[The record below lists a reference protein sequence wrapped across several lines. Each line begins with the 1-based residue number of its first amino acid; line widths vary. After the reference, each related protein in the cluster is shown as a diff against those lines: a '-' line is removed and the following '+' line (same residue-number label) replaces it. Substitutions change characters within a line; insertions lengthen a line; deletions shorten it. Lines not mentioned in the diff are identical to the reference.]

1 MINQFGQFIPDYPGQ
16 QYWQDPAYMR
26 YISQQHQQPMQQAQ
40 QVQGTQMSQANQQ
53 PSSRMVEVVPASS
66 EQAAKEFPVPAGATQ
81 MIIGSDDSFIAVKA
95 VSMTGQITFDI
106 YDKRPPA
113 PPVPAL
119 NPEDYVRRDEVAT
132 LIAEALREG
141 KNGRKTAS
149 AEKEGE

>member
-16 QYWQDPAYMR
+16 QYYQDPSYMR
-26 YISQQHQQPMQQAQ
+26 YMAQQHQQPIHQAQQAQ
-40 QVQGTQMSQANQQ
+40 QQ

-81 MIIGSDDSFIAVKA
+81 MIIGNDDSFIAVKA

-113 PPVPAL
+113 PPEKPIDLGLFVT
-119 NPEDYVRRDEVAT
+119 RDE
-132 LIAEALREG
+132 LEKRLAEL
-141 KNGRKTAS
+141 KT
-149 AEKEGE
+149 KEVPEA

>member
-26 YISQQHQQPMQQAQ
+26 YIGQQHQQPMQQAQ
-40 QVQGTQMSQANQQ
+40 QVQGAQMSTANQQ

-81 MIIGSDDSFIAVKA
+81 MIIGNDDSFIAVKA

-113 PPVPAL
+113 PPEKPVDL
-119 NPEDYVRRDEVAT
+119 GSFVTRDE
-132 LIAEALREG
+132 LEKRLAEL
-141 KNGRKTAS
+141 K
-149 AEKEGE
+149 KEEVPEA

>member
-1 MINQFGQFIPDYPGQ
+1 MINQFGQFMPDYPGQ

-26 YISQQHQQPMQQAQ
+26 YMAQQHQQPVQQAQ
-40 QVQGTQMSQANQQ
+40 QAQQQ

-113 PPVPAL
+113 PPEKPIDLGLFVT
-119 NPEDYVRRDEVAT
+119 RDE
-132 LIAEALREG
+132 LEKRLAELKKQEVPEA
-141 KNGRKTAS
+141 
-149 AEKEGE
+149 

>member
-26 YISQQHQQPMQQAQ
+26 YIGQQQHQQTQPMQQAQ
-40 QVQGTQMSQANQQ
+40 QQ

-81 MIIGSDDSFIAVKA
+81 MIIGNDDSFIAVKA

-113 PPVPAL
+113 PPEKPVDLGAF
-119 NPEDYVRRDEVAT
+119 VTRDE
-132 LIAEALREG
+132 LEKRLAEL
-141 KNGRKTAS
+141 K
-149 AEKEGE
+149 KEEVPEA

>member
-26 YISQQHQQPMQQAQ
+26 YIGQQQHQQAAQQAQPMQQ
-40 QVQGTQMSQANQQ
+40 VQQQ

-81 MIIGSDDSFIAVKA
+81 MIIGNDDSFIAVKA

-113 PPVPAL
+113 PPEKPVDLGAF
-119 NPEDYVRRDEVAT
+119 VTRDE
-132 LIAEALREG
+132 LEKRLAEL
-141 KNGRKTAS
+141 KQ
-149 AEKEGE
+149 KEVPEA

>member
-1 MINQFGQFIPDYPGQ
+1 MINQFGQFMPDYPGQ

-26 YISQQHQQPMQQAQ
+26 YIGQQQHQQPMMQQAQ
-40 QVQGTQMSQANQQ
+40 QVQGTQMSSANQAN
-53 PSSRMVEVVPASS
+53 SRMVEVVPASS

-113 PPVPAL
+113 PPEKPVDLGAF
-119 NPEDYVRRDEVAT
+119 VTRDE
-132 LIAEALREG
+132 LEKRLAEL
-141 KNGRKTAS
+141 K
-149 AEKEGE
+149 KEEVPEA

>member
-16 QYWQDPAYMR
+16 QYWQDPSYMR
-26 YISQQHQQPMQQAQ
+26 YIGQQQHQQTAQ
-40 QVQGTQMSQANQQ
+40 QVQPMQQVQQQ

-81 MIIGSDDSFIAVKA
+81 MIIGNDDSFIAVKA

-113 PPVPAL
+113 PPEKPVDLGAF
-119 NPEDYVRRDEVAT
+119 VTRDE
-132 LIAEALREG
+132 LEKRLAEL
-141 KNGRKTAS
+141 K
-149 AEKEGE
+149 KEEVPEA

>member
-26 YISQQHQQPMQQAQ
+26 YIGQQQHQQTVQQAQPMQQAQ
-40 QVQGTQMSQANQQ
+40 QQ

-81 MIIGSDDSFIAVKA
+81 MIIGNDDSFIAVKA

-113 PPVPAL
+113 PPEKPVDLGAF
-119 NPEDYVRRDEVAT
+119 VTRDE
-132 LIAEALREG
+132 LEKRLAELKA
-141 KNGRKTAS
+141 
-149 AEKEGE
+149 KEVPEA

>member
-26 YISQQHQQPMQQAQ
+26 YIGQQQHQQTAQQAQPMQQAQ
-40 QVQGTQMSQANQQ
+40 QQ

-81 MIIGSDDSFIAVKA
+81 MIIGNDDSFIAVKA

-113 PPVPAL
+113 PPEKPVDLGAF
-119 NPEDYVRRDEVAT
+119 VTRDE
-132 LIAEALREG
+132 LEKRLAEL
-141 KNGRKTAS
+141 KV
-149 AEKEGE
+149 KEVPEA

>member
-1 MINQFGQFIPDYPGQ
+1 MINQFGQFMPDYPGQ

-26 YISQQHQQPMQQAQ
+26 YMAQQHQQPVQQAQ
-40 QVQGTQMSQANQQ
+40 QAQQQ

-95 VSMTGQITFDI
+95 VSMIGQVTFDI

-113 PPVPAL
+113 PPEKPIDLGLFVT
-119 NPEDYVRRDEVAT
+119 RDE
-132 LIAEALREG
+132 LEKRLAELKKQEVPEA
-141 KNGRKTAS
+141 
-149 AEKEGE
+149 

>member
-1 MINQFGQFIPDYPGQ
+1 MINQFGQFMPDYPGQ

-26 YISQQHQQPMQQAQ
+26 YMAQQHQQPVQQAQ
-40 QVQGTQMSQANQQ
+40 QAQQQ

-95 VSMTGQITFDI
+95 VSMTGQVTFDI

-113 PPVPAL
+113 PPEKPIDLGLFVT
-119 NPEDYVRRDEVAT
+119 RDE
-132 LIAEALREG
+132 LEKRLAELKKQEVPEA
-141 KNGRKTAS
+141 
-149 AEKEGE
+149 